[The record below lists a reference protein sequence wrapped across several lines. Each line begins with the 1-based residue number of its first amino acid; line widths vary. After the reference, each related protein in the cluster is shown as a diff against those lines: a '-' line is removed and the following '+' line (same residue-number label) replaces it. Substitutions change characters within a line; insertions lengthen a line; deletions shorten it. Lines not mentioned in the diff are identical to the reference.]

1 MTMCVDDLHALS
13 IALGVRGH
21 TGVALGYPFLN
32 TADVIKIVTA
42 GLEIQNPVGRPL
54 VICVERTGNEKMYGQ

>member
-21 TGVALGYPFLN
+21 AGVTLGYSFLD
-32 TADVIKIVTA
+32 TADVIEIVTA
-42 GLEIQNPVGRPL
+42 GLQIQHSVGRPL
-54 VICVERTGNEKMYGQ
+54 VICVE